1 MPCQIWDSDL
11 PMDENKDQ
19 CDVNSRKCSQL
30 RRCTSC
36 RLRRCFNVGMKE
48 ELVRTDE
55 EKQRYRQLIESNRQR
70 RRELSKLR
78 ENSPPISQ
86 VNRTCLR
93 DFQGSFICRFSRLIQ
108 DY

>member
-11 PMDENKDQ
+11 AVDENKDQ
-19 CDVNSRKCSQL
+19 CEMNARNCSQL

-55 EKQRYRQLIESNRQR
+55 EKQRYRQLIENNRQR

-78 ENSPPISQ
+78 ENSQQITE
-86 VNRTCLR
+86 VNRYLY
-93 DFQGSFICRFSRLIQ
+93 S
-108 DY
+108 